1 MSKEGLLLLFCFIGF
16 LNKKKLCLNY
26 NLEVLQ
32 YFCWV
37 KRDNSCCRYAGL
49 FCTVLTGFAKGLDY
63 RPGDKFKGTEY
74 NHSWNA
80 VYIDNN
86 WYLVDSHWAT
96 RYLIS
101 EKNMPENLVCMRI
114 HILKFYEASLY
125 TKSGHQ
131 IFNTQHNWLTADI
144 YNIYWNKNKI
154 VE

>member
-1 MSKEGLLLLFCFIGF
+1 MTLYTIASREITLVC
-16 LNKKKLCLNY
+16 
-26 NLEVLQ
+26 
-32 YFCWV
+32 
-37 KRDNSCCRYAGL
+37 SYAGL

-101 EKNMPENLVCMRI
+101 EKNMPENLVSTPF
-114 HILKFYEASLY
+114 LLPTNSV
-125 TKSGHQ
+125 SGVKAC
-131 IFNTQHNWLTADI
+131 FNSITEI
-144 YNIYWNKNKI
+144 I
-154 VE
+154 

>member
-1 MSKEGLLLLFCFIGF
+1 MTLYTIASREITLVC
-16 LNKKKLCLNY
+16 
-26 NLEVLQ
+26 
-32 YFCWV
+32 
-37 KRDNSCCRYAGL
+37 SYAGL

-101 EKNMPENLVCMRI
+101 EKNMPENLVRTPFSLPTNSVSLKLSPGVKACHNSI
-114 HILKFYEASLY
+114 TEIILKGVDY
-125 TKSGHQ
+125 
-131 IFNTQHNWLTADI
+131 
-144 YNIYWNKNKI
+144 
-154 VE
+154 